1 MKEDIYKKFY
11 EAEADFKE
19 FLPEKDVEV
28 NARVRLVY
36 KLLPKKGVKSIL
48 DVGCGDGYLCYCLHK
63 KYHVEGVDISEKRI
77 NRAKKLYPYIH
88 FKVGA
93 LPELPYSDSSFDL
106 VTAVETL
113 EHVPELDEAMKEL
126 KRVSRKYILITV
138 PYKERPTPVYC
149 PYCSKVFYKNGHLHY
164 FDEEILSNLMKKNNL
179 RIIKM
184 KKMCILPYIRLKR
197 LPMFIK
203 DILNELSLISGIIY
217 INFIGV
223 LVEKM

>member
-48 DVGCGDGYLCYCLHK
+48 DVG
-63 KYHVEGVDISEKRI
+63 
-77 NRAKKLYPYIH
+77 
-88 FKVGA
+88 
-93 LPELPYSDSSFDL
+93 
-106 VTAVETL
+106 VTAVEVL
-113 EHVPELDEAMKEL
+113 EHIPELDEAVKEL

-164 FDEEILSNLMKKNNL
+164 FDEEILS
-179 RIIKM
+179 
-184 KKMCILPYIRLKR
+184 
-197 LPMFIK
+197 
-203 DILNELSLISGIIY
+203 LIHI
-217 INFIGV
+217 
-223 LVEKM
+223 